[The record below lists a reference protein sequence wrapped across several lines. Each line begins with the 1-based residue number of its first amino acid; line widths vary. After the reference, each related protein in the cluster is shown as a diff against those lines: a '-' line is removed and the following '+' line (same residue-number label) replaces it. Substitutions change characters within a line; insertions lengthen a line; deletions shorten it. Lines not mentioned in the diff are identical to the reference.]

1 MGSMAEAATTP
12 EKETETVAVE
22 GMVALPASA
31 PASVPTVNPTSP
43 VEVKNDQVDK
53 EADLPVQ
60 EPPEK
65 RSRTSLEDELRKLME
80 RTREGYDLTASA
92 LEKVQ
97 QHLDISR
104 QFGQDLTQLAQD
116 VHCNKVGAK
125 YQLAQLQQVLS
136 SFQNLE
142 WQVGGS
148 KQESN
153 TSIKSLVNKLLAAS
167 TTSKEALKSIHGEL
181 REGNDKMIQAINDG
195 FEKMTTALQG
205 ISLPGKE
212 TAGFPPGFPP
222 APTVAPP
229 SVAPPSVAPP
239 PVTPVAPTATSI
251 YGMPGYASSYA
262 AGPPNTPQTP
272 PVVPKAPMAS
282 SISMLQLGVQRDR
295 ISNHHS
301 LWFWWWQMNQDS
313 PAGLQYRR
321 RGTSLEANFQGIT
334 WMNSGWA
341 AFTTLVDF
349 TEGCQMDFFQS
360 EFGVKESEAAQFP
373 GMESQ
378 LSLSWVEQPEGSIYD
393 FVWQKLHRECA

>member
-1 MGSMAEAATTP
+1 MAEAATTP

-43 VEVKNDQVDK
+43 VEVKEDQVDK

-65 RSRTSLEDELRKLME
+65 RARTSLEDELRKLME
-80 RTREGYDLTASA
+80 RTREGYDLTAAA

-181 REGNDKMIQAINDG
+181 REGNDKLIQAINDG

-222 APTVAPP
+222 APTAPP
-229 SVAPPSVAPP
+229 
-239 PVTPVAPTATSI
+239 TGTTICCPTVCCTTTSNAGGTI
-251 YGMPGYASSYA
+251 CDIDIWNARVCLELCGCTAQYSSDTTS
-262 AGPPNTPQTP
+262 GTQ
-272 PVVPKAPMAS
+272 
-282 SISMLQLGVQRDR
+282 
-295 ISNHHS
+295 
-301 LWFWWWQMNQDS
+301 
-313 PAGLQYRR
+313 
-321 RGTSLEANFQGIT
+321 GTSGI
-334 WMNSGWA
+334 
-341 AFTTLVDF
+341 VDF
-349 TEGCQMDFFQS
+349 YATCSNWGRNGIESATITAFDFD
-360 EFGVKESEAAQFP
+360 G
-373 GMESQ
+373 G
-378 LSLSWVEQPEGSIYD
+378 
-393 FVWQKLHRECA
+393 R

>member
-1 MGSMAEAATTP
+1 MAEAATTP

-43 VEVKNDQVDK
+43 VEVKDDQVDK

-125 YQLAQLQQVLS
+125 YQPAQLQQVLS

-167 TTSKEALKSIHGEL
+167 TTSKEALKFIHGEL

-195 FEKMTTALQG
+195 FEKMTAALQG

-282 SISMLQLGVQRDR
+282 SISMPPAPTGGATG
-295 ISNHHS
+295 SNQQPS
-301 LWFWWWQMNQDS
+301 QPLILMVADESGQPRRAAVS
-313 PAGLQYRR
+313 PTRHLPGSKLS
-321 RGTSLEANFQGIT
+321 GNFL
-334 WMNSGWA
+334 N
-341 AFTTLVDF
+341 
-349 TEGCQMDFFQS
+349 
-360 EFGVKESEAAQFP
+360 EFGLGCIHHAGGF
-373 GMESQ
+373 
-378 LSLSWVEQPEGSIYD
+378 
-393 FVWQKLHRECA
+393 HRRLPDGFLPK